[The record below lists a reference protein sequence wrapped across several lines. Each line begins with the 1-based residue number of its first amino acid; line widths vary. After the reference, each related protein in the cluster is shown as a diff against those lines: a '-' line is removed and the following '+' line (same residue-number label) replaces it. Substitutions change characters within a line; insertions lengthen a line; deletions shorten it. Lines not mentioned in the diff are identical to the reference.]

1 MEPDEYDD
9 AQTQAPSKSARKRAH
24 KELQDLGVALL
35 ALSPSQLERVPMTPD
50 LRAAVSAGRALRK
63 GARSRHVRHL
73 GNLLADADAADVASV
88 HAALEGIRG
97 ASTRDSARLHRAER
111 WRARLLDEGDRAL
124 GELLELYPEADRQR
138 LRALLRA
145 AQQERAHAAAP
156 RRQRELLRALRALE
170 EAAH

>member
-9 AQTQAPSKSARKRAH
+9 EHAETPAPSKSARKRAH
-24 KELQDLGVALL
+24 KELQDLGAALL

-73 GNLLADADAADVASV
+73 GNLLATADVASV
-88 HAALEGIRG
+88 YASLEGIRVAG
-97 ASTRDSARLHRAER
+97 ARDTARLHRAER
-111 WRARLLDEGDRAL
+111 WRARLLEEGDGAL
-124 GELLELYPEADRQR
+124 GEFLELYPRADRQR

-145 AQQERAHAAAP
+145 AQQERMHAAAP

-170 EAAH
+170 EAAD

>member
-73 GNLLADADAADVASV
+73 GNLLAEADVASV

-97 ASTRDSARLHRAER
+97 ASTRDTARLHRAER
-111 WRARLLDEGDRAL
+111 WRARLLDEGDPAL
-124 GELLELYPEADRQR
+124 GELLELYPLADRQR

-145 AQQERAHAAAP
+145 AQQERAHGAAP

-170 EAAH
+170 EAAD

>member
-1 MEPDEYDD
+1 MEPDAYDD
-9 AQTQAPSKSARKRAH
+9 AQTPAPSKSARKRAH

-35 ALSPSQLERVPMTPD
+35 ALSPSQLERVPLTPD

-73 GNLLADADAADVASV
+73 GNLLAALDVTGV

-97 ASTRDSARLHRAER
+97 ASARDTARLHRAER
-111 WRARLLDEGDRAL
+111 WRARLLDEGDIAL
-124 GELLELYPEADRQR
+124 GELLELYPLADRQR

-145 AQQERAHAAAP
+145 AQQERTHAAAP

-170 EAAH
+170 GTAD